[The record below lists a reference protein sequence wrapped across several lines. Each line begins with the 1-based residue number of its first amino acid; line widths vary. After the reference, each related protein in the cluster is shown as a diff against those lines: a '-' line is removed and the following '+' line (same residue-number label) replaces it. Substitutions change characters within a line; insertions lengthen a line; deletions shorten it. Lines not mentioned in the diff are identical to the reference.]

1 LSISFNDL
9 TAPLRLKVRFQDRGC
24 AQSRQPEKAG
34 ARTSDVL
41 LSMPR
46 HGIALCK

>member
-9 TAPLRLKVRFQDRGC
+9 TAPLRLKVRFKIAAAHNRDSLRKQ
-24 AQSRQPEKAG
+24 G

-41 LSMPR
+41 LSMPL
-46 HGIALCK
+46 HGITLCK